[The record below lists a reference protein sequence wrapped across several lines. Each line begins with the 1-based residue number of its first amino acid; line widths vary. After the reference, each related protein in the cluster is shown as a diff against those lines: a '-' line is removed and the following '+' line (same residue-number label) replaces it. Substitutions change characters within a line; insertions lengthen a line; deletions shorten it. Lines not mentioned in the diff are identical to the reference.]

1 MNDAFGGPQ
10 SVVVLGGT
18 SEIAGALVDAFVADR
33 CQTVVLAGRDVAGLA
48 AATKRARDRGAGAVE
63 TVTFNAADVAHAEAT
78 VGRCFD
84 AVAHGVDLVLVT
96 VGLLGDSEDDSSN
109 PARIAELITTNF
121 TWPAAAIGAAA
132 ERMRAQGYGRIL
144 VFSSVAGIRT
154 RLANSL
160 YGSAKAGLDQ
170 FALGLSETLRGSG
183 VLVQIVRP
191 GFVRTKMTR
200 GRRSAPF
207 AVGPEAVAAAV
218 KRGVERNQPVI
229 WVPGFLR
236 WVFLVVRHLPRPL
249 WRRISADKSRSS
261 SDFSLEL

>member
-1 MNDAFGGPQ
+1 MNSAFGSPQ

-33 CQTVVLAGRDVAGLA
+33 CETVVLAGRDATALAGVA
-48 AATKRARDRGAGAVE
+48 KRTRANGAEAVE
-63 TVTFNAADVAHAEAT
+63 TVTFDAADVGCVEAT
-78 VGRCFD
+78 VERCF
-84 AVAHGVDLVLVT
+84 VAAGGTVDLVLVT
-96 VGLLGDSEDDSSN
+96 VGLLGGSDIDASD
-109 PARIAELITTNF
+109 PARIVELITTNF
-121 TWPAAAIGAAA
+121 TWPAAAIGSAAK
-132 ERMRAQGYGRIL
+132 RMRAQGYGRIL

-154 RLANSL
+154 RLANFP

-170 FALGLSETLRGSG
+170 FALGLSETLQGSG

-207 AVGPEAVAAAV
+207 AVGPEVVAAVV
-218 KRGVERNQPVI
+218 KRGIERNQPVI

-236 WVFLVVRHLPRPL
+236 WVFLVLRHLPRPL
-249 WRRISADKSRSS
+249 WRRLEGRSDAPSASQRP
-261 SDFSLEL
+261 

>member
-18 SEIAGALVDAFVADR
+18 SEIAGALVDTFVADR
-33 CQTVVLAGRDVAGLA
+33 CQTVVLAGRDVIGLA
-48 AATKRARDRGAGAVE
+48 AVAKRARDGGAAVVE
-63 TVTFNAADVAHAEAT
+63 TVTFDAADVTRAEAT
-78 VGRCFD
+78 VQRCFD
-84 AVAHGVDLVLVT
+84 AVTDGVDLVLVT
-96 VGLLGDSEDDSSN
+96 VGLLGESEDDASA
-109 PARIAELITTNF
+109 PARIVELITTNF

-218 KRGVERNQPVI
+218 RRGIERNQPVI
-229 WVPGFLR
+229 WIPGFLR
-236 WVFLVVRHLPRPL
+236 WVFLVVRHLPKPL
-249 WRRISADKSRSS
+249 WRQISGDKSGSP
-261 SDFSLEL
+261 SDSTRQ